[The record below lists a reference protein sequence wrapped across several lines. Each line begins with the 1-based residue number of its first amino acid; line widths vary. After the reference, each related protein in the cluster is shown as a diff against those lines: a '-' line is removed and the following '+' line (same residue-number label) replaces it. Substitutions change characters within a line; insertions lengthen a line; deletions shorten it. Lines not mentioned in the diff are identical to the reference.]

1 MWHTIEARGQT
12 ALLLVLRVVY
22 GWFFIESGWGK
33 LQNLEQVAGFFES
46 LDLPLPM
53 ITAAV
58 IGVTELVGGALLAA
72 GAGTRW
78 AAVALTATMLGA
90 YATAH
95 VDDAFESLTAFTEAA
110 PFTYLLVSLVVLAF
124 GAGRLSFDGWRSQRS
139 S

>member
-1 MWHTIEARGQT
+1 MLRTIESHGQA
-12 ALLLVLRVVY
+12 ALLLVLRGVY

-33 LQNLEQVAGFFES
+33 LQNLERAAGFFES
-46 LDLPLPM
+46 LDLPLPL

-58 IGVTELVGGALLAA
+58 IGATELFGGALLAA

-78 AAVALTATMLGA
+78 AAAALTATMIGA

-95 VDDAFESLTAFTEAA
+95 VDEAFESLTAFTEAA
-110 PFTYLLVSLVVLAF
+110 PFTYLLASLVVLAF
-124 GAGRLSFDGWRSQRS
+124 GAGAFSFDGWRRNRS